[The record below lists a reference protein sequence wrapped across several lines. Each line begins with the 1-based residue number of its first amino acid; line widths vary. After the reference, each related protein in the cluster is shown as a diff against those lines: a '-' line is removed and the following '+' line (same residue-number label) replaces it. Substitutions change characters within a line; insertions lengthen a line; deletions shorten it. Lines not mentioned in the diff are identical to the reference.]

1 MTKGHEKNFHLALL
15 CMREDS
21 EKDGTISNVKLCTE
35 RGFQQCEYIHHS
47 TRSDRE
53 ENLMLVVEFFTHQRK
68 VDFDQEFFVV
78 LDDQPCRVPVRAVR
92 YDREANGVGYTYIV
106 KLQGNTK
113 KWQESK

>member
-15 CMREDS
+15 CMRKDS
-21 EKDGTISNVKLCTE
+21 EKGDTISDVKLCTE
-35 RGFQQCEYIHHS
+35 RGFQQCEYLHHS

-53 ENLMLVVEFFTHQRK
+53 ENLMLVVEFFTHQRAY
-68 VDFDQEFFVV
+68 DFSQEFFVV
-78 LDDQPCRVPVRAVR
+78 LDNQPCRVPVRAVR
-92 YDREANGVGYTYIV
+92 YEREANGVGYTYIV